1 MVGGTHVS
9 TRLTMQ
15 VDDNFDVELIRLYL
29 SA

>member
-1 MVGGTHVS
+1 MVMGAHVS

-15 VDDNFDVELIRLYL
+15 VDDNFDDELLRLYL